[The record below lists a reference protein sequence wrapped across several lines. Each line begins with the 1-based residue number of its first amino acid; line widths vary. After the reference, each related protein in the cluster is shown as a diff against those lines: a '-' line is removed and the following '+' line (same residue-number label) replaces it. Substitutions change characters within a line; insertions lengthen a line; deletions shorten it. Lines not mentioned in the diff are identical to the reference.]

1 MRIEPI
7 VINNEDT
14 MLKKITIVRKTFLD
28 ALINL
33 VNDTT
38 KNIKNWNIGWYY
50 KRISSFQQTIIEN
63 GHDETKLLSLIK
75 SMIKFKV
82 LNLLTKT
89 L

>member
-38 KNIKNWNIGWYY
+38 KNIKN
-50 KRISSFQQTIIEN
+50 
-63 GHDETKLLSLIK
+63 
-75 SMIKFKV
+75 
-82 LNLLTKT
+82 
-89 L
+89 